1 MFSRAPISGLSD
13 LERTKVA
20 GAGMN
25 LRYLEGIEG
34 CAVAAQPGTEM
45 RNAYMKKLVEAGF
58 TPVRD

>member
-1 MFSRAPISGLSD
+1 
-13 LERTKVA
+13 
-20 GAGMN
+20 MN